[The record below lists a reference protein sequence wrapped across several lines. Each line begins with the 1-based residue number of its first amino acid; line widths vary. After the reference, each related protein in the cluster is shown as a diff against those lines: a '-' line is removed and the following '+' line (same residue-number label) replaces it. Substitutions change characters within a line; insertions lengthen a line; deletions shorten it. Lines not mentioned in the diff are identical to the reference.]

1 MTGHGA
7 KFERKKDEAIV
18 ALLSQRTTDDAARVA
33 GISPS
38 TLMRWLKEPAFQ
50 RAYREARRSAFSQS
64 IARLQQASS
73 TAVTAL
79 LKVMVDP
86 ATPASA
92 RVRAA
97 DIVLNHASNAIE
109 LDEIEARLTELEQST
124 GNR

>member
-97 DIVLNHASNAIE
+97 DIVLNHASHAIE
-109 LDEIEARLTELEQST
+109 LEEIEARLTELEQAT

>member
-1 MTGHGA
+1 VTGHGA
-7 KFERKKDEAIV
+7 KFDRKKDEAIV
-18 ALLSQRTTDDAARVA
+18 ALLTQRTTDEAARVA

-38 TLMRWLKEPAFQ
+38 TLMRWQKEPAFQ

-64 IARLQQASS
+64 VARLQQASS

-109 LDEIEARLTELEQST
+109 LDEIEARLTELEQAT

>member
-7 KFERKKDEAIV
+7 KFERKQGEAIV
-18 ALLSQRTTDDAARVA
+18 ALLTQRTTDEAGRAA

-50 RAYREARRSAFSQS
+50 AAYREARRHAFSQS
-64 IARLQQASS
+64 IARLQQAST

-97 DIVLNHASNAIE
+97 DIVLSRASNAIE
-109 LDEIEARLTELEQST
+109 LDDIEARLTELEQASA
-124 GNR
+124 NR